1 MHVDTPNGPDRFRA
15 LYAAN
20 HDRVHRLLGRV
31 AGQQDAEDLTQ
42 IVFTKAARALPR
54 FRGSTPFH
62 LGLPDRDQC
71 RGRLAARPR
80 GARGQTDGSTA

>member
-1 MHVDTPNGPDRFRA
+1 MSVQTTSDPDRFRA

-31 AGQQDAEDLTQ
+31 AGPQDAEDLAQ

-54 FRGSTPFH
+54 FRGEARVSTWFYRIATKP
-62 LGLPDRDQC
+62 P
-71 RGRLAARPR
+71 
-80 GARGQTDGSTA
+80 TDG